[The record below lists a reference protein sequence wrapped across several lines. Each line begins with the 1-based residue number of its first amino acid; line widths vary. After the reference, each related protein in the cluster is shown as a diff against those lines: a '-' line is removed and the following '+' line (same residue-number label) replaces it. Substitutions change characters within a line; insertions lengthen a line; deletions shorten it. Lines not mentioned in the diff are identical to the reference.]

1 MDVGSSPEKKNSS
14 EYQSGALSFEFFYD
28 NEKLITN
35 CGYYQDFKH
44 KLNIISKSTASHST
58 ISIDDNSSCSFS
70 KNPNGQNFLKSNLK
84 IFDKKIEDDQNKW
97 HISAKH
103 DGYQKKYG
111 LNIQRDL
118 IFFKNENKFVGTD
131 KIISKR
137 GFQNLGY
144 EIRFH
149 LMPGINA
156 IKTQDQ
162 KSILIQLKKSGWKFT
177 CDKEIFDIEK
187 GLYFG
192 RKNSFSENLN
202 IFINGFISNEEEEI
216 NWTIEKV

>member
-1 MDVGSSPEKKNSS
+1 M
-14 EYQSGALSFEFFYD
+14 
-28 NEKLITN
+28 I
-35 CGYYQDFKH
+35 
-44 KLNIISKSTASHST
+44 
-58 ISIDDNSSCSFS
+58 
-70 KNPNGQNFLKSNLK
+70 
-84 IFDKKIEDDQNKW
+84 KKIEDDQDKW

-118 IFFKNENKFVGTD
+118 IFFKNKNKFIGTD

-137 GFQNLGY
+137 GFQNLEY

-216 NWTIEKV
+216 NWSIEKI

>member
-1 MDVGSSPEKKNSS
+1 MCIRDS
-14 EYQSGALSFEFFYD
+14 D
-28 NEKLITN
+28 
-35 CGYYQDFKH
+35 QD
-44 KLNIISKSTASHST
+44 
-58 ISIDDNSSCSFS
+58 
-70 KNPNGQNFLKSNLK
+70 
-84 IFDKKIEDDQNKW
+84 KW
-97 HISAKH
+97 LISAKH

-111 LNIQRDL
+111 VNIQRDL
-118 IFFKNENKFVGTD
+118 ILLKNENKLIGTD

-137 GFQNLGY
+137 GFQNLEY

-149 LMPGINA
+149 LMPGTNA
-156 IKTQDQ
+156 IKTRDQ

-216 NWTIEKV
+216 NWSIEKI

>member
-1 MDVGSSPEKKNSS
+1 MVTKKNM
-14 EYQSGALSFEFFYD
+14 ALIFKEIFF
-28 NEKLITN
+28 
-35 CGYYQDFKH
+35 
-44 KLNIISKSTASHST
+44 
-58 ISIDDNSSCSFS
+58 
-70 KNPNGQNFLKSNLK
+70 
-84 IFDKKIEDDQNKW
+84 
-97 HISAKH
+97 
-103 DGYQKKYG
+103 
-111 LNIQRDL
+111 
-118 IFFKNENKFVGTD
+118 FFKNENKLVGTD

-137 GFQNLGY
+137 GFQNLEY

-149 LMPGINA
+149 LMPGTNA

-216 NWTIEKV
+216 NWSIEKI

>member
-1 MDVGSSPEKKNSS
+1 M
-14 EYQSGALSFEFFYD
+14 
-28 NEKLITN
+28 
-35 CGYYQDFKH
+35 
-44 KLNIISKSTASHST
+44 ISKSTASHSA
-58 ISIDDNSSCSFS
+58 ISIDDSSSCSFS
-70 KNPNGQNFLKSNLK
+70 KNPNGQNYLKTNLK
-84 IFDKKIEDDQNKW
+84 ILDKKIEDDQDKW

-111 LNIQRDL
+111 LNVQRNL
-118 IFFKNENKFVGTD
+118 TFFKNENKFIGTD

-137 GFQNLGY
+137 GFQNLEY

-149 LMPGINA
+149 LMPGTNA

-216 NWTIEKV
+216 NWSIEKI